1 MPVNECQG
9 GYIKVFYSQMTG
21 VNTINGGEK
30 EAERSW
36 ADFLFYSV
44 LDITKRIPKGE
55 KNHKTHENPQK
66 WLYFL
71 CQF

>member
-1 MPVNECQG
+1 
-9 GYIKVFYSQMTG
+9 MTG